1 MTVESATYVS
11 QLNPA
16 YPAASDNISEGDD
29 HIRVV
34 KTVLQ
39 AQFPNL
45 ATTAVSQS
53 STQMNKLGFETGT
66 VVMWAS
72 GTTPTTQTISGIN
85 DWLLCDGSDYD
96 PSGTYVA
103 LYGVIGTVF
112 GTSGANF
119 KVPDFRAHLPV
130 GVGGTY
136 VLGTATTKAIGTESA
151 TISLQPIN
159 FLIKT

>member
-1 MTVESATYVS
+1 MTVVSATYVR

-29 HIRVV
+29 HIRLV

-112 GTSGANF
+112 GTSGAYF